1 MNSRDAGDATRQAQ
15 HILLAIPSLF
25 VTGVTFSQRDGVAL
39 SGASLFGQR
48 SALTLWAIPPSPSLA
63 FYTLGVALLSEL
75 FFLCCFS
82 F

>member
-39 SGASLFGQR
+39 SSASLFGQR
-48 SALTLWAIPPSPSLA
+48 SVISCRPSHRPLPSPLMSKASLP
-63 FYTLGVALLSEL
+63 
-75 FFLCCFS
+75 
-82 F
+82 

>member
-39 SGASLFGQR
+39 SSASLLGQR
-48 SALTLWAIPPSPSLA
+48 SVISCRDGYGLPSLD
-63 FYTLGVALLSEL
+63 LLTVL
-75 FFLCCFS
+75 KGFPCQ
-82 F
+82 